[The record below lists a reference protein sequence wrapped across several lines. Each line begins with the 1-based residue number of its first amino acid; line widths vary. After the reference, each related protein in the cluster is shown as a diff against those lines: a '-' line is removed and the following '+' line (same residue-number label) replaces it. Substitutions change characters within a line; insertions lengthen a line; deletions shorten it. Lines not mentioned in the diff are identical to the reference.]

1 MNTPLFLMRQELQD
15 MVEDLQL
22 TLEKKEEEHEI
33 VRRREER
40 TRKHVED
47 ENDEL
52 RRKAALGWMLGCLS
66 GIIYLTTSCT
76 LKF

>member
-1 MNTPLFLMRQELQD
+1 

-22 TLEKKEEEHEI
+22 TLDKKEEEHESGK
-33 VRRREER
+33 RREER
-40 TRKHVED
+40 ARKNIET

-66 GIIYLTTSCT
+66 GFSITQP
-76 LKF
+76 

>member
-1 MNTPLFLMRQELQD
+1 

-22 TLEKKEEEHEI
+22 TLEKKEEEHES

-66 GIIYLTTSCT
+66 GRIPYTQKKSLEQSS
-76 LKF
+76 KKSSQKVAK